1 MNYKLHNDERET
13 ILLFNQA
20 DGYWDVS
27 TSVLADMNKFRKLG
41 WELIIDNGYELTFR
55 VPRNAITFRNIMKL
69 KDKKPQTDE
78 QKRANAERMK
88 AMREKRK
95 NPFENKEFFF
105 SLEILLSLFKNSII
119 LKIVL

>member
-27 TSVLADMNKFRKLG
+27 TSILAHMNKFKKLG
-41 WELIIDNGYELTFR
+41 WELVNDNGYELTFK
-55 VPRNAITFRNIMKL
+55 VPRNAIAFRDLMKL
-69 KDKKPQTDE
+69 TSKKPPTEE

-95 NPFENKEFFF
+95 K
-105 SLEILLSLFKNSII
+105 SL
-119 LKIVL
+119 